1 MSTTHTSY
9 LAPHTPRLIAIFTPM
24 KNLFV
29 IATGSA
35 GKIRDFAHILG
46 TDHYEFKTLKDIGF
60 DEEIVEDGNS
70 FAENAIIK
78 SSVTARWLAKRGMEA
93 TVLADDS
100 GLEVFALNGEP
111 GIYSARYSGMHG
123 ADLDNNNLLMK
134 NLEGIEDRKARYF
147 CALSYQ
153 TVTKR
158 DATTDVPANG
168 TVVGDFIVSE
178 PKIFEGE
185 CRGEINHAPVGDMGF
200 GYDPLF
206 VPDGETR
213 TFAQMELEEKKAISH
228 RGNAIRALKKALG
241 K

>member
-1 MSTTHTSY
+1 
-9 LAPHTPRLIAIFTPM
+9 M
-24 KNLFV
+24 KHLFV

-60 DEEIVEDGNS
+60 DEDIIEDGS
-70 FAENAIIK
+70 TFAENAIIK
-78 SSVTARWLAKRGMEA
+78 SSTTAQWLAKKNIEA

-111 GIYSARYSGMHG
+111 GIYSARYCGKHG
-123 ADLDNNNLLMK
+123 DDEANNVKLMQK
-134 NLEGIEDRKARYF
+134 LGDSTDRKARYF

-153 TVTKR
+153 TVTQ
-158 DATTDVPANG
+158 NG
-168 TVVGDFIVSE
+168 NGEFVVSKPV
-178 PKIFEGE
+178 IFEGE
-185 CRGEINHAPVGDMGF
+185 CRGEINHAPIGDMGF

-213 TFAQMELEEKKAISH
+213 TFAQMELEEKKLISH

>member
-1 MSTTHTSY
+1 
-9 LAPHTPRLIAIFTPM
+9 M
-24 KNLFV
+24 KHLFV
-29 IATGSA
+29 IATASA

-60 DEEIVEDGNS
+60 DEEIIEDGNS

-78 SSVTARWLAKRGMEA
+78 SNTTALWLAKRGIEA

-100 GLEVFALNGEP
+100 GLEVFALGGAP
-111 GIYSARYSGMHG
+111 GIYSARYSGVHG
-123 ADLDNNNLLMK
+123 ADDDNNTLLLK
-134 NLEGIEDRKARYF
+134 NLAGIEDRKARYF

-153 TVTKR
+153 TVKPC
-158 DATTDVPANG
+158 DAALNNAVLNG
-168 TVVGDFIVSE
+168 AGTRVGDFVVSE
-178 PKIFEGE
+178 LQIFEGE
-185 CRGEINHAPVGDMGF
+185 CRGNINYAPVGDMGF

>member
-1 MSTTHTSY
+1 
-9 LAPHTPRLIAIFTPM
+9 M
-24 KNLFV
+24 KHLFV

-46 TDHYEFKTLKDIGF
+46 TEKYEFKTLKDIAF
-60 DEEIVEDGNS
+60 DGEIVEDGNS

-78 SSVTARWLAKRGMEA
+78 SSTVAKWLQKKGVTA

-111 GIYSARYSGMHG
+111 GIYSARYSGRHG
-123 ADLDNNNLLMK
+123 ADEDNNTLLMK
-134 NLEGIEDRKARYF
+134 NLQGVTDRRARYF

-153 TVTKR
+153 EVSPEGI
-158 DATTDVPANG
+158 TD
-168 TVVGDFIVSE
+168 

-185 CRGEINHAPVGDMGF
+185 CRGAINHGPVGDMGF

-213 TFAQMELEEKKAISH
+213 TFAQMELEEKKKISH
-228 RGNAIRALKKALG
+228 RGNAIRALLHSGLLK
-241 K
+241 

>member
-1 MSTTHTSY
+1 
-9 LAPHTPRLIAIFTPM
+9 M
-24 KNLFV
+24 KHLFV
-29 IATGSA
+29 IATASA

-60 DEEIVEDGNS
+60 DEEIIENGNS

-78 SSVTARWLAKRGMEA
+78 SNTTALWLAKRGIEA

-111 GIYSARYSGMHG
+111 GIYSARYCGDHG
-123 ADLDNNNLLMK
+123 NDDANNDKLMK
-134 NLEGIEDRKARYF
+134 KLEGIEDRRARYF

-153 TVTKR
+153 TVKPSDT
-158 DATTDVPANG
+158 ANG
-168 TVVGDFIVSE
+168 VGTRVGDFVVSE
-178 PKIFEGE
+178 PQIFEGE
-185 CRGEINHAPVGDMGF
+185 CRGNINHAPVGDMGF

>member
-1 MSTTHTSY
+1 
-9 LAPHTPRLIAIFTPM
+9 M

-29 IATGSA
+29 IATASA

-78 SSVTARWLAKRGMEA
+78 SSTTARWLAKRGIEA

-100 GLEVFALNGEP
+100 GLEVFSLDGAP
-111 GIYSARYSGMHG
+111 GIYSARYSGIHG
-123 ADLDNNNLLMK
+123 ADESNNTLLLK
-134 NLEGIEDRKARYF
+134 NLAGITDRKARYF
-147 CALSYQ
+147 CALAYQ
-153 TVTKR
+153 TITRNADGEFV
-158 DATTDVPANG
+158 
-168 TVVGDFIVSE
+168 VSE
-178 PKIFEGE
+178 PQIFEGE
-185 CRGEINHAPVGDMGF
+185 CRGSINYAPVGDMGF

-206 VPDGETR
+206 VPDGEAR

>member
-1 MSTTHTSY
+1 
-9 LAPHTPRLIAIFTPM
+9 M
-24 KNLFV
+24 KSLFV

-60 DEEIVEDGNS
+60 DGDIVEDGNS
-70 FAENAIIK
+70 FAANAIIK
-78 SSVTARWLAKRGMEA
+78 SSVTAQWLAARGIEA

-111 GIYSARYSGMHG
+111 GIYSARYAGGHG
-123 ADLDNNNLLMK
+123 DDDANNNKLMAK
-134 NLEGIEDRKARYF
+134 LEGIEDRGARYF

-153 TVTKR
+153 QVLKG
-158 DATTDVPANG
+158 TDG
-168 TVVGDFIVSE
+168 KMTITE
-178 PKIFEGE
+178 PKIYEGE
-185 CRGEINHAPVGDMGF
+185 CRGSINHGPVGDMGF

-206 VPDGETR
+206 VPNGEIR

-228 RGNAIRALKKALG
+228 RGNAIRALYKDLSK
-241 K
+241 

>member
-1 MSTTHTSY
+1 
-9 LAPHTPRLIAIFTPM
+9 M
-24 KNLFV
+24 KHLFV
-29 IATGSA
+29 IATASS

-60 DEEIVEDGNS
+60 DEEIIEDGKS

-78 SSVTARWLAKRGMEA
+78 SSTTARWLAKRGIEA

-111 GIYSARYSGMHG
+111 GIYSARYSGVHG
-123 ADLDNNNLLMK
+123 ADDDNNTLLLK
-134 NLEGIEDRKARYF
+134 NLAGIEDRKARYF

-153 TVTKR
+153 TVSP
-158 DATTDVPANG
+158 DASGKFV
-168 TVVGDFIVSE
+168 VSE
-178 PKIFEGE
+178 PQIFEGE
-185 CRGEINHAPVGDMGF
+185 CRGQINFAPVGDMGF

-206 VPDGETR
+206 VPDGEIR

>member
-1 MSTTHTSY
+1 
-9 LAPHTPRLIAIFTPM
+9 M
-24 KNLFV
+24 KSLFV

-60 DEEIVEDGNS
+60 DGDIIEDGNS
-70 FAENAIIK
+70 FAANAIIK
-78 SSVTARWLAKRGMEA
+78 SSVTAQWLADRGIEA

-111 GIYSARYSGMHG
+111 GIYSARYAGGHG
-123 ADLDNNNLLMK
+123 DDNANNDKLMAK
-134 NLEGIEDRKARYF
+134 LEGIKDRAARYF

-153 TVTKR
+153 QVIKGEDGKFSVT
-158 DATTDVPANG
+158 
-168 TVVGDFIVSE
+168 E
-178 PKIFEGE
+178 PKIYEGE
-185 CRGEINHAPVGDMGF
+185 CRGNINYAPVGDMGF

-206 VPDGETR
+206 VPNGETR
-213 TFAQMELEEKKAISH
+213 TFAQMELEEKKVISH
-228 RGNAIRALKKALG
+228 RGNAIRALYKALSS

>member
-1 MSTTHTSY
+1 
-9 LAPHTPRLIAIFTPM
+9 M
-24 KNLFV
+24 KHLFV

-60 DEEIVEDGNS
+60 DEEIVEDGKS

-153 TVTKR
+153 TVTKH
-158 DATTDVPANG
+158 DATSGDASTEVSANE
-168 TVVGDFIVSE
+168 TVAQSGEIVGDFIISK

>member
-1 MSTTHTSY
+1 
-9 LAPHTPRLIAIFTPM
+9 M
-24 KNLFV
+24 KHLFV
-29 IATGSA
+29 IATASA

-60 DEEIVEDGNS
+60 DEEIIEDGNS

-78 SSVTARWLAKRGMEA
+78 SNTTALWLAKRGIEA

-100 GLEVFALNGEP
+100 GLEVFALGGAP
-111 GIYSARYSGMHG
+111 GIYSARYSGVHG
-123 ADLDNNNLLMK
+123 ADEDNNTLFLK
-134 NLEGIEDRKARYF
+134 NLAGIEDRKARYF

-153 TVTKR
+153 TVKPY
-158 DATTDVPANG
+158 DAGLNG
-168 TVVGDFIVSE
+168 AGARVGDFVVSE
-178 PKIFEGE
+178 PQIFEGE
-185 CRGEINHAPVGDMGF
+185 CRGQINYAPVGDMGF

>member
-1 MSTTHTSY
+1 
-9 LAPHTPRLIAIFTPM
+9 M
-24 KNLFV
+24 KHLFV

-60 DEEIVEDGNS
+60 DEDIIEDGNT

-78 SSVTARWLAKRGMEA
+78 SNTTAQWLAKRDIEA

-111 GIYSARYSGMHG
+111 GIYSARYCGKHG
-123 ADLDNNNLLMK
+123 DDEANNVKLMK
-134 NLEGIEDRKARYF
+134 KLEGIEDRKARYF

-153 TVTKR
+153 TVTKNE
-158 DATTDVPANG
+158 NG
-168 TVVGDFIVSE
+168 EFVISK
-178 PKIFEGE
+178 PIIFEGE

-213 TFAQMELEEKKAISH
+213 TFAQMELEEKKKISH

>member
-1 MSTTHTSY
+1 
-9 LAPHTPRLIAIFTPM
+9 M
-24 KNLFV
+24 KHLFV

-46 TDHYEFKTLKDIGF
+46 TDHYQFQTLKDIGF
-60 DEEIVEDGNS
+60 DGDIVEDGKT

-78 SSVTARWLAKRGMEA
+78 SSTTARWLKDRGIEA

-111 GIYSARYSGMHG
+111 GIYSARYSGDHG
-123 ADLDNNNLLMK
+123 NDGANNDKLLHK
-134 NLEGIEDRKARYF
+134 LEGIEDRRARYF

-153 TVTKR
+153 TVG
-158 DATTDVPANG
+158 PEG
-168 TVVGDFIVSE
+168 ISE
-178 PKIFEGE
+178 PRIFEGE
-185 CRGEINHAPVGDMGF
+185 CRGTINHAPVGDMGF

-228 RGNAIRALKKALG
+228 RGNAIRALKAALVPATA
-241 K
+241 

>member
-1 MSTTHTSY
+1 MTFKARCAAYFLDLFRKKGT
-9 LAPHTPRLIAIFTPM
+9 M

-29 IATGSA
+29 IATASA

-60 DEEIVEDGNS
+60 DEEIIENGNS

-78 SSVTARWLAKRGMEA
+78 SSTTARWLAKRNIEA

-100 GLEVFALNGEP
+100 GLEVFALDGAP
-111 GIYSARYSGMHG
+111 GIYSARYSGIHG
-123 ADLDNNNLLMK
+123 ADDSNNTLLLK
-134 NLEGIEDRKARYF
+134 NLTGITDRKARYF
-147 CALSYQ
+147 CALAYQ
-153 TVTKR
+153 TVTR
-158 DATTDVPANG
+158 NG
-168 TVVGDFIVSE
+168 NGEFVVSE
-178 PKIFEGE
+178 PQIFEGE
-185 CRGEINHAPVGDMGF
+185 CRGNINYAPVGDMGF

>member
-1 MSTTHTSY
+1 
-9 LAPHTPRLIAIFTPM
+9 M
-24 KNLFV
+24 KHLFV
-29 IATGSA
+29 IATASA

-78 SSVTARWLAKRGMEA
+78 SNTTARWLAKRGIEA

-111 GIYSARYSGMHG
+111 GIYSARYCGDHG
-123 ADLDNNNLLMK
+123 NDGANNDKLMK
-134 NLEGIEDRKARYF
+134 KLEGIEDRRARYF

-153 TVTKR
+153 TVKR
-158 DATTDVPANG
+158 VDASILNDATLNG
-168 TVVGDFIVSE
+168 AGTRVGDFVVSE
-178 PKIFEGE
+178 PQIFEGE
-185 CRGEINHAPVGDMGF
+185 CRGQINYAPVGDMGF

>member
-1 MSTTHTSY
+1 
-9 LAPHTPRLIAIFTPM
+9 M
-24 KNLFV
+24 KHLFV
-29 IATGSA
+29 IATASA

-78 SSVTARWLAKRGMEA
+78 SNTTARWLAKRGIEA

-111 GIYSARYSGMHG
+111 GIYSARYCGDHG
-123 ADLDNNNLLMK
+123 NDGANNDKLMK
-134 NLEGIEDRKARYF
+134 KLEGIEDRKARYF

-153 TVTKR
+153 TVSP
-158 DATTDVPANG
+158 DASGKFV
-168 TVVGDFIVSE
+168 VSE
-178 PKIFEGE
+178 PQIFEGE
-185 CRGEINHAPVGDMGF
+185 CRGQINYAPVGDMGF

>member
-1 MSTTHTSY
+1 
-9 LAPHTPRLIAIFTPM
+9 M
-24 KNLFV
+24 KHLFV
-29 IATGSA
+29 IATASA

-60 DEEIVEDGNS
+60 DEEIIEDGNS

-78 SSVTARWLAKRGMEA
+78 SNTTALWLAKRGIEA

-100 GLEVFALNGEP
+100 GLEVFALGGAP
-111 GIYSARYSGMHG
+111 GIYSARYSGVHG
-123 ADLDNNNLLMK
+123 ADEDNNTLLLK
-134 NLEGIEDRKARYF
+134 NLAGIEDRKARYF

-153 TVTKR
+153 TVTR
-158 DATTDVPANG
+158 VDAPVLNG
-168 TVVGDFIVSE
+168 AQQALNGAGTRVGDFIVSE
-178 PKIFEGE
+178 PQIFEGE
-185 CRGEINHAPVGDMGF
+185 CRGNINYAPVGDMGF

-206 VPDGETR
+206 VPDGESR

>member
-1 MSTTHTSY
+1 
-9 LAPHTPRLIAIFTPM
+9 M
-24 KNLFV
+24 KHLFV

-60 DEEIVEDGNS
+60 DEEIIEDGNS

-78 SSVTARWLAKRGMEA
+78 SNTTALWLAKRGIEA

-100 GLEVFALNGEP
+100 GLEVFALGGAP
-111 GIYSARYSGMHG
+111 GIYSARYSGIHG
-123 ADLDNNNLLMK
+123 ADDDNNTLLLK
-134 NLEGIEDRKARYF
+134 NLAGIEDRKARYF

-153 TVTKR
+153 TVTP
-158 DATTDVPANG
+158 DASGKFV
-168 TVVGDFIVSE
+168 VSE
-178 PKIFEGE
+178 PQIFEGE
-185 CRGEINHAPVGDMGF
+185 CRGNINYAPVGDMGF

>member
-1 MSTTHTSY
+1 
-9 LAPHTPRLIAIFTPM
+9 M
-24 KNLFV
+24 KHLFV
-29 IATGSA
+29 IATASA

-60 DEEIVEDGNS
+60 DEEIVEDGHT

-78 SSVTARWLAKRGMEA
+78 SSTTARWLAKRGIEA

-100 GLEVFALNGEP
+100 GLEVFALDGEP
-111 GIYSARYSGMHG
+111 GIYSARYSGDHG
-123 ADLDNNNLLMK
+123 NDGANNTLLLK
-134 NLEGIEDRKARYF
+134 NLAGIEDRKARYF

-153 TVTKR
+153 TVSP
-158 DATTDVPANG
+158 DASGKFV
-168 TVVGDFIVSE
+168 VSE
-178 PKIFEGE
+178 PQIFEGE
-185 CRGEINHAPVGDMGF
+185 CRGQINFAPVGDMGF

-228 RGNAIRALKKALG
+228 RGNAIRALKKALE

>member
-1 MSTTHTSY
+1 
-9 LAPHTPRLIAIFTPM
+9 M
-24 KNLFV
+24 KHLFV

-134 NLEGIEDRKARYF
+134 NLDGIEDRKARYF

-158 DATTDVPANG
+158 DATTDIPANG

>member
-1 MSTTHTSY
+1 
-9 LAPHTPRLIAIFTPM
+9 M
-24 KNLFV
+24 KSLFV

-60 DEEIVEDGNS
+60 DGDIVEDGNS
-70 FAENAIIK
+70 FAANAIIK
-78 SSVTARWLAKRGMEA
+78 SSATAQWLADRGIEA

-111 GIYSARYSGMHG
+111 GIYSARYAGGHG
-123 ADLDNNNLLMK
+123 DDNANNDKLMAK
-134 NLEGIEDRKARYF
+134 LEGIKDRAARYF

-153 TVTKR
+153 QVIKGEDGKFSVT
-158 DATTDVPANG
+158 
-168 TVVGDFIVSE
+168 E
-178 PKIFEGE
+178 PKIYEGE
-185 CRGEINHAPVGDMGF
+185 CRGNINYAPVGDMGF

-206 VPDGETR
+206 VPNGETR
-213 TFAQMELEEKKAISH
+213 TFAQMELEEKKVISH
-228 RGNAIRALKKALG
+228 RGNAIRALYKALSS

>member
-1 MSTTHTSY
+1 
-9 LAPHTPRLIAIFTPM
+9 M
-24 KNLFV
+24 KHLFV
-29 IATGSA
+29 IATASA

-60 DEEIVEDGNS
+60 DEEIIENGNS

-78 SSVTARWLAKRGMEA
+78 SNTTALWLAKRGIEA

-100 GLEVFALNGEP
+100 GLEVFALGGAP
-111 GIYSARYSGMHG
+111 GIYSARYSGVHG
-123 ADLDNNNLLMK
+123 ADEDNNTLLLK
-134 NLEGIEDRKARYF
+134 NLAGIEDRKARYF

-153 TVTKR
+153 TVSP
-158 DATTDVPANG
+158 DASGKFV
-168 TVVGDFIVSE
+168 VSE
-178 PKIFEGE
+178 PQIFEGE
-185 CRGEINHAPVGDMGF
+185 CRGQINYAPVGDMGF

>member
-1 MSTTHTSY
+1 
-9 LAPHTPRLIAIFTPM
+9 M
-24 KNLFV
+24 KHLFV
-29 IATGSA
+29 IATASA

-60 DEEIVEDGNS
+60 DEEIIENGNS

-78 SSVTARWLAKRGMEA
+78 SNTTALWLAKRGIEA

-100 GLEVFALNGEP
+100 GLEVFALGGAP
-111 GIYSARYSGMHG
+111 GIYSARYSGVHG
-123 ADLDNNNLLMK
+123 ADDDNNTLLLK
-134 NLEGIEDRKARYF
+134 NLAGIEDRKARYF

-153 TVTKR
+153 TVKPC
-158 DATTDVPANG
+158 DAALNNAVLNG
-168 TVVGDFIVSE
+168 AGTRVGDFVVSE
-178 PKIFEGE
+178 PQIFEGE
-185 CRGEINHAPVGDMGF
+185 CRGNINYAPVGDMGF

>member
-1 MSTTHTSY
+1 
-9 LAPHTPRLIAIFTPM
+9 M
-24 KNLFV
+24 KHLFV

-46 TDHYEFKTLKDIGF
+46 TEHYEFKTLKDIGF
-60 DEEIVEDGNS
+60 DEDIVEDGHS

-78 SSVTARWLAKRGMEA
+78 SSTTARWLAARSIEA

-111 GIYSARYSGMHG
+111 GIYSARYSGEHG
-123 ADLDNNNLLMK
+123 NDDANNNLLMK
-134 NLEGIEDRKARYF
+134 NLENIEDRKARYF

-153 TVTKR
+153 TVSP
-158 DATTDVPANG
+158 DASGKLT
-168 TVVGDFIVSE
+168 VSE

-185 CRGEINHAPVGDMGF
+185 CRGNINYAPVGDMGF

-213 TFAQMELEEKKAISH
+213 TFAQMELEEKKLISH

-241 K
+241 TLSK

>member
-1 MSTTHTSY
+1 
-9 LAPHTPRLIAIFTPM
+9 M
-24 KNLFV
+24 KHLFV

-60 DEEIVEDGNS
+60 DEDIVEDGNS

-78 SSVTARWLAKRGMEA
+78 SSTTARWLKNRQIEA

-111 GIYSARYSGMHG
+111 GIYSARYSGIHG
-123 ADLDNNNLLMK
+123 ADESNNELLLKKME
-134 NLEGIEDRKARYF
+134 NISDRKARYF

-153 TVTKR
+153 TVSK
-158 DATTDVPANG
+158 DANG
-168 TVVGDFIVSE
+168 NLVISE
-178 PKIFEGE
+178 PTIFEGE
-185 CRGEINHAPVGDMGF
+185 CRGQINRAPVGDMGF

-206 VPDGETR
+206 VPDGFDR

-228 RGNAIRALKKALG
+228 RGNAIRALKAALG

>member
-1 MSTTHTSY
+1 
-9 LAPHTPRLIAIFTPM
+9 M

-29 IATGSA
+29 IATASA

-78 SSVTARWLAKRGMEA
+78 SSTTARWLAKHGIEA

-100 GLEVFALNGEP
+100 GLEVFSLAGAP
-111 GIYSARYSGMHG
+111 GIYSARYSGIHG
-123 ADLDNNNLLMK
+123 ADESNNTLLLK
-134 NLEGIEDRKARYF
+134 NLAGITDRKARYF
-147 CALSYQ
+147 CALAYQ
-153 TVTKR
+153 TITRNADGEFV
-158 DATTDVPANG
+158 
-168 TVVGDFIVSE
+168 VSE
-178 PKIFEGE
+178 PQIFEGE
-185 CRGEINHAPVGDMGF
+185 CRGSINYAPVGDMGF

>member
-1 MSTTHTSY
+1 
-9 LAPHTPRLIAIFTPM
+9 M
-24 KNLFV
+24 KSLFV

-60 DEEIVEDGNS
+60 DGDIVEDGKS
-70 FAENAIIK
+70 FAANAIIK
-78 SSVTARWLAKRGMEA
+78 SSVTAQWLADRGIEA

-111 GIYSARYSGMHG
+111 GIYSARYAGGHG
-123 ADLDNNNLLMK
+123 DDNANNDKLMAK
-134 NLEGIEDRKARYF
+134 LEGIKDRAARYF

-153 TVTKR
+153 QVIKGEDGKFSVT
-158 DATTDVPANG
+158 
-168 TVVGDFIVSE
+168 E
-178 PKIFEGE
+178 PKIYEGE
-185 CRGEINHAPVGDMGF
+185 CRGNINYAPVGDMGF

-206 VPDGETR
+206 VPNGETR
-213 TFAQMELEEKKAISH
+213 TFAQMELEEKKVISH
-228 RGNAIRALKKALG
+228 RGNAIRALYKALSS

>member
-1 MSTTHTSY
+1 
-9 LAPHTPRLIAIFTPM
+9 M

-29 IATGSA
+29 IATASA

-78 SSVTARWLAKRGMEA
+78 SSTTARWLAKRGIEA

-100 GLEVFALNGEP
+100 GLEVFSLAGAP
-111 GIYSARYSGMHG
+111 GIYSARYSGIHG
-123 ADLDNNNLLMK
+123 ADESNNTLLLK
-134 NLEGIEDRKARYF
+134 NLAGITDRKARYF
-147 CALSYQ
+147 CALAYQ
-153 TVTKR
+153 TITRNADGKFV
-158 DATTDVPANG
+158 
-168 TVVGDFIVSE
+168 VSE
-178 PKIFEGE
+178 PQIFEGE
-185 CRGEINHAPVGDMGF
+185 CRGSINYAPVGDMGF

>member
-1 MSTTHTSY
+1 
-9 LAPHTPRLIAIFTPM
+9 M
-24 KNLFV
+24 KHLFV
-29 IATGSA
+29 IATASA

-60 DEEIVEDGNS
+60 DEEIIEDGNS

-78 SSVTARWLAKRGMEA
+78 SSTTARWLAKRGIEA

-100 GLEVFALNGEP
+100 GLEVFALGGVP
-111 GIYSARYSGMHG
+111 GIYSARYSGIHG
-123 ADLDNNNLLMK
+123 ADDDNNTLLLK
-134 NLEGIEDRKARYF
+134 NLAGIEDRKARYF
-147 CALSYQ
+147 CALAYQ
-153 TVTKR
+153 TVTR
-158 DATTDVPANG
+158 VDASVLNG
-168 TVVGDFIVSE
+168 AQQALNGAGTRVGDFIVSE
-178 PKIFEGE
+178 PQIFEGE
-185 CRGEINHAPVGDMGF
+185 CRGNINYAPVGDMGF

>member
-1 MSTTHTSY
+1 
-9 LAPHTPRLIAIFTPM
+9 M
-24 KNLFV
+24 KRLFV

-60 DEEIVEDGNS
+60 DEDIIEDGS
-70 FAENAIIK
+70 TFAENAIIK
-78 SSVTARWLAKRGMEA
+78 SNTTAQWLAKKNIEA

-111 GIYSARYSGMHG
+111 GIYSARYCGKHG
-123 ADLDNNNLLMK
+123 DDEANNVKLMQK
-134 NLEGIEDRKARYF
+134 LGDSTDRKVRYF

-153 TVTKR
+153 TVTKNEQ
-158 DATTDVPANG
+158 DKFV
-168 TVVGDFIVSE
+168 VSE
-178 PKIFEGE
+178 PIIFEGE

-213 TFAQMELEEKKAISH
+213 TFAQMELEEKKQISH

>member
-1 MSTTHTSY
+1 
-9 LAPHTPRLIAIFTPM
+9 M
-24 KNLFV
+24 KSLFV

-60 DEEIVEDGNS
+60 DGDIVEDGNP
-70 FAENAIIK
+70 FAANAIIK
-78 SSVTARWLAKRGMEA
+78 SSVTAQWLADRGIEA

-111 GIYSARYSGMHG
+111 GIYSARYAGGHG
-123 ADLDNNNLLMK
+123 DDNANNDKLMAK
-134 NLEGIEDRKARYF
+134 LEGIKDRAARYF

-153 TVTKR
+153 QVIKGEDGKFSVT
-158 DATTDVPANG
+158 
-168 TVVGDFIVSE
+168 E
-178 PKIFEGE
+178 PKIYEGE
-185 CRGEINHAPVGDMGF
+185 CRGNINYAPVGDMGF

-206 VPDGETR
+206 VPNGETR
-213 TFAQMELEEKKAISH
+213 TFAQMELEEKKVISH
-228 RGNAIRALKKALG
+228 RGNAIRALYKALSS

>member
-1 MSTTHTSY
+1 
-9 LAPHTPRLIAIFTPM
+9 M
-24 KNLFV
+24 KHLFV
-29 IATGSA
+29 IATASA

-60 DEEIVEDGNS
+60 DEEIIENGNT

-78 SSVTARWLAKRGMEA
+78 SSTTAAWLAKRNIEA

-100 GLEVFALNGEP
+100 GLEVFSLGGAP
-111 GIYSARYSGMHG
+111 GIYSARYSGVHG
-123 ADLDNNNLLMK
+123 ADDDNNTLLLK
-134 NLEGIEDRKARYF
+134 NLAGIEDRKARYF

-153 TVTKR
+153 TVSP
-158 DATTDVPANG
+158 DASGKFV
-168 TVVGDFIVSE
+168 VSE
-178 PKIFEGE
+178 PQIFEGE
-185 CRGEINHAPVGDMGF
+185 CRGQINFAPVGDMGF

>member
-1 MSTTHTSY
+1 MQQ
-9 LAPHTPRLIAIFTPM
+9 M
-24 KNLFV
+24 KHLFV

-46 TDHYEFKTLKDIGF
+46 TEKYEFKTLKDIAF

-78 SSVTARWLAKRGMEA
+78 SSTVAKWLQKKGVTA

-111 GIYSARYSGMHG
+111 GIYSARYSGRHG
-123 ADLDNNNLLMK
+123 ADEDNNTLLMK
-134 NLEGIEDRKARYF
+134 NLQGVTDRRARYF

-153 TVTKR
+153 EVSPEGI
-158 DATTDVPANG
+158 TD
-168 TVVGDFIVSE
+168 

-185 CRGEINHAPVGDMGF
+185 CRGAINHGPVGDMGF

-213 TFAQMELEEKKAISH
+213 TFAQMELEEKKKISH
-228 RGNAIRALKKALG
+228 RGNAIRALLHSGLLK
-241 K
+241 

>member
-1 MSTTHTSY
+1 
-9 LAPHTPRLIAIFTPM
+9 M
-24 KNLFV
+24 KHLFV
-29 IATGSA
+29 IATGNP

-46 TDHYEFKTLKDIGF
+46 TENKDFKTLKDIGF
-60 DEEIVEDGNS
+60 TDDIVEDGNS
-70 FAENAIIK
+70 FEENAIIK
-78 SSVTARWLAKRGMEA
+78 SNTVAKWLCEKGIEA

-111 GIYSARYSGMHG
+111 GIYSARYCGYHG
-123 ADLDNNNLLMK
+123 NDGANNDKLMQK
-134 NLEGIEDRKARYF
+134 LENVEDRSARYF

-153 TVTKR
+153 TVSAGADGKFT
-158 DATTDVPANG
+158 
-168 TVVGDFIVSE
+168 VSE

-185 CRGEINHAPVGDMGF
+185 CRGQINHAPVGDMGF

-206 VPDGETR
+206 VPDGFDR

>member
-1 MSTTHTSY
+1 
-9 LAPHTPRLIAIFTPM
+9 M
-24 KNLFV
+24 KHLFV
-29 IATGSA
+29 IATASA

-60 DEEIVEDGNS
+60 DEEIIEDGNS

-78 SSVTARWLAKRGMEA
+78 SNTTALWLAKRGIEA

-100 GLEVFALNGEP
+100 GLEVFALGGAP
-111 GIYSARYSGMHG
+111 GIYSARYSGVHG
-123 ADLDNNNLLMK
+123 ADEDNNTLLLK
-134 NLEGIEDRKARYF
+134 NLAGIEDRKARYF

-153 TVTKR
+153 TVTR
-158 DATTDVPANG
+158 VDAPVLNG
-168 TVVGDFIVSE
+168 AQQALNGAGTQVGDFIVSE
-178 PKIFEGE
+178 PQIFEGE
-185 CRGEINHAPVGDMGF
+185 CRGNINYAPVGDMGF

>member
-1 MSTTHTSY
+1 
-9 LAPHTPRLIAIFTPM
+9 M
-24 KNLFV
+24 KHLFV
-29 IATGSA
+29 IATASA

-60 DEEIVEDGNS
+60 DEEIIENGNS

-78 SSVTARWLAKRGMEA
+78 SNTTALWLAKRGIEA

-100 GLEVFALNGEP
+100 GLEVFALGGVP
-111 GIYSARYSGMHG
+111 GIYSARYSGVHG
-123 ADLDNNNLLMK
+123 ADEDNNTLLLK
-134 NLEGIEDRKARYF
+134 NLAGIEDRKARYF

-153 TVTKR
+153 TVKPCNASNG
-158 DATTDVPANG
+158 ATLNG
-168 TVVGDFIVSE
+168 AGTRVGDFVVSE
-178 PKIFEGE
+178 PQIFEGE
-185 CRGEINHAPVGDMGF
+185 CRGNINYAPVGDMGF

>member
-1 MSTTHTSY
+1 
-9 LAPHTPRLIAIFTPM
+9 M

-29 IATGSA
+29 IATASA

-60 DEEIVEDGNS
+60 DEEIVENGNS

-78 SSVTARWLAKRGMEA
+78 SSTTARWLAKRNIEA

-100 GLEVFALNGEP
+100 GLEVFALAGAP
-111 GIYSARYSGMHG
+111 GIYSARYSGVHG
-123 ADLDNNNLLMK
+123 ADDDNNTLLLK
-134 NLEGIEDRKARYF
+134 NLAGISDRKARYF
-147 CALSYQ
+147 CALAYQ
-153 TVTKR
+153 TVSR
-158 DATTDVPANG
+158 NG
-168 TVVGDFIVSE
+168 DGEFVVSE
-178 PKIFEGE
+178 PQIFEGE
-185 CRGEINHAPVGDMGF
+185 CRGNINYAPVGDMGF